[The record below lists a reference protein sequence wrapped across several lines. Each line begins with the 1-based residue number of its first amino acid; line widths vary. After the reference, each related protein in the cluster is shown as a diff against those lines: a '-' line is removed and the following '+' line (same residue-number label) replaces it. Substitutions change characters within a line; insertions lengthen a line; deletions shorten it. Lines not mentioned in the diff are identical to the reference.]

1 MNGLQPVGSDGIVR
15 SLSNHRQARALY
27 SARMTPAMRR
37 TVIALAAV
45 LGVAYAVLTPPFE
58 VPDEVFH
65 FWRPLVIAAGQLMP
79 QRRGAPDAGA
89 VPLGAQNLVF
99 VMTAQ
104 KRGETYTR
112 EQMDLAMRSP
122 LEPARLK
129 TVRFPAWY

>member
-1 MNGLQPVGSDGIVR
+1 MIIPGIVR
-15 SLSNHRQARALY
+15 SEMTRAGQWV
-27 SARMTPAMRR
+27 
-37 TVIALAAV
+37 VIAVAAIA
-45 LGVAYAVLTPPFE
+45 GIAYAIVTPPFE

-129 TVRFPAWY
+129 TVRFPAWYTPVPY